1 MTYTKFTMTDLMDEI
16 DPDEMTVM
24 VGSMQEARNKRL
36 MMAASVLSLSALIG
50 RKMTPSGS
58 RGKST
63 PP

>member
-1 MTYTKFTMTDLMDEI
+1 MTYMKFTMTDLMDEI
-16 DPDEMTVM
+16 DRDEMTVM

-36 MMAASVLSLSALIG
+36 IMAASVLSLSALIG
-50 RKMTPSGS
+50 QKMTPSGS